1 MNNTSADSSNM
12 GGTNWLSQWK
22 IGPRLFVSSII
33 PVAALLAF
41 SAWLWTSLGNVRHE
55 VEVQLTHQVSL
66 ALVAKDMER
75 DVVQVQQWLSD
86 ISATRGLDGLDDGF
100 KEAAQSR
107 DSFLSGLAQFEAD
120 SLARHD
126 AAGQALVSQLRASF
140 AQYYAAGET
149 MAKAYVAGGPE
160 QGNPLMEPFDKAS
173 AALQANMQVLSDS
186 AKAGMD
192 GEVGS
197 VISTAGLLRQVAVGL
212 CVALAV
218 VALLLSWAI
227 TRSIVQPISHT
238 VVALNR
244 VAQGDLSF
252 PIEVHGSDEVAL
264 MMESLSH
271 MKERLAHIA
280 HGVRVN
286 AEQVASASEQIA
298 QGNQELSART
308 EEQATALQ
316 QTSASMAEL
325 GASAKQSADSA
336 NQASNLAQSASGVA
350 TKAGAVVQ
358 EMVETMRGIN
368 ASSRK
373 INDIIGVI
381 DGIAFQTNILAL
393 NAAVEAARAGEAGRG
408 FAVVASEVRSLAGR
422 SAAAAKEIKEL
433 ITDSVQRVEAGTTLV
448 LSAGATINQ
457 AVESIQQ
464 VTTIMGEMATAT
476 EEENQGIQQ
485 IENAVSQM
493 DSATHGNSALVEE
506 SAVASNS
513 LHEQA
518 KVLLDLASVF
528 RLADG
533 YTSSASR
540 RLLAA

>member
-1 MNNTSADSSNM
+1 MNNVTLHQTMRPTA
-12 GGTNWLSQWK
+12 NWLSRWK
-22 IGPRLFVSSII
+22 IGPRLFISSAI

-41 SAWLWTSLGNVRHE
+41 SAWLWLSLGNIRHL
-55 VEVQLTHQVSL
+55 VDADLTHQVSL

-100 KEAAQSR
+100 KEAAKSR
-107 DSFLSGLAQFEAD
+107 DSFLSGLARFEAH
-120 SLARHD
+120 SQARHD
-126 AAGQALVSQLRASF
+126 ETGQALVGQLRSSF

-160 QGNPLMEPFDKAS
+160 QGNPLMEPFDKS
-173 AALQANMQVLSDS
+173 SEALQANMQLLLGT
-186 AKAGMD
+186 AKTAMD

-197 VISTAGLLRQVAVGL
+197 VVATAELLRQAAAGL
-212 CVALAV
+212 CAMLAV
-218 VALLLSWAI
+218 LALVLSWAI
-227 TRSIVQPISHT
+227 TRSIVQPISQT
-238 VVALNR
+238 VDALDR

-252 PIEVHGSDEVAL
+252 PIEVHGRDEVAQ
-264 MMESLSH
+264 MMGSLRH
-271 MKERLAHIA
+271 MKERLAQIA

-325 GASAKQSADSA
+325 GASAKQSVESA
-336 NQASNLAQSASGVA
+336 SQASALAQSASSVA

-358 EMVETMRGIN
+358 EMVETMQGIN

-393 NAAVEAARAGEAGRG
+393 KAAVEAARAGEAGRG
-408 FAVVASEVRSLAGR
+408 FAVVASEVRNLAGR

-433 ITDSVQRVEAGTTLV
+433 ITDSVQRVETGTSLV
-448 LSAGATINQ
+448 LSAGSTINQ
-457 AVESIQQ
+457 AVDSIQQ
-464 VTTIMGEMATAT
+464 VTAIMGEMATAT
-476 EEENQGIQQ
+476 EEESQGIQQ
-485 IENAVSQM
+485 IESAVSQM

-506 SAVASNS
+506 TAAASNN

-533 YTSSASR
+533 HTSSPSR
-540 RLLAA
+540 QLLVT